1 MIRSEAQ
8 RRTPG
13 ASDEALASLNL
24 SRSAVERRRWADEL
38 VVLRT
43 RKRVQACRRGN
54 VWAA

>member
-1 MIRSEAQ
+1 MISSEAQ

-24 SRSAVERRRWADEL
+24 SRSPVERRRWADEL